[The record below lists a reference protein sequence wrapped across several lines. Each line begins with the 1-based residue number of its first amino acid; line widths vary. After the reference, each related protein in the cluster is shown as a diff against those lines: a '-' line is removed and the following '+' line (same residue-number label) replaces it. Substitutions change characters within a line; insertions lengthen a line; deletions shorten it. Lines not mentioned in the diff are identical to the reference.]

1 MDIDIPWIKDN
12 LRDRPHER
20 KEMFESFKNSLIK
33 NQKSFEIISGNFE
46 ERKEKAIR
54 IINNLFNFKV

>member
-1 MDIDIPWIKDN
+1 MLS

-20 KEMFESFKNSLIK
+20 KEMFESFKSSLIK
-33 NQKSFEIISGNFE
+33 NQKKFEIISGNFK